1 MRTRTIYL
9 ALILLM
15 LFLGMANTAS
25 AVPVVS
31 YTNNYDSGTNRWTY
45 EATIFNDTPDLLYD
59 FVIYPTANPIDAADL
74 TLVGWGAAEIGHGAP
89 YFVHWMADF
98 GAEISPGD
106 TMGGFWFTYSGD
118 MAGDIGS
125 LEYEVTLLDST
136 NLPYVLG
143 GTTVPS
149 SPSTQVPEP
158 GTFIL
163 MASGIAGLAALFRR
177 RGGSTWNR
185 WGDTGRPLP

>member
-15 LFLGMANTAS
+15 LFLGVVNTAS

-31 YTNNYDSGTNRWTY
+31 YTNNYNSGTNLWTY
-45 EATIFNDTPDLLYD
+45 EATIFNDTTDLLYD
-59 FVIYPTANPIDAADL
+59 FEIYPTANPIDAADL
-74 TLVGWGAAEIGHGAP
+74 TSEGWGVGDIGHFAP

-98 GAEISPGD
+98 DAEIQPGD
-106 TMGGFWFTYSGD
+106 TMSGFWFTYSGD
-118 MAGDIGS
+118 TAGNIGS
-125 LEYEVTLLDST
+125 LEYQVTLWDVTDDSHD
-136 NLPYVLG
+136 VSG
-143 GTTVPS
+143 GMTVPL

-163 MASGIAGLAALFRR
+163 MASGIAGLVALFRR
-177 RGGSTWNR
+177 TWVSV
-185 WGDTGRPLP
+185 